1 MDAVAHQ
8 GKSQNKLNTK
18 NVPGY
23 PPPIFILFYF
33 NARKHLFYYLTKQM
47 PLPLIGIRM

>member
-1 MDAVAHQ
+1 MF
-8 GKSQNKLNTK
+8 
-18 NVPGY
+18 PGILPNIY
-23 PPPIFILFYF
+23 PLFYF

>member
-1 MDAVAHQ
+1 MF
-8 GKSQNKLNTK
+8 
-18 NVPGY
+18 PGILPKY
-23 PPPIFILFYF
+23 LPPFYF